1 MPRKCKFT
9 KEDIISAAI
18 DIVREQGISA
28 VTARSVGAKL
38 NASTKVVF
46 TYFSGMEELN
56 SETLKRANEIYYEY
70 IFSAMQK
77 GDEPPYKAS
86 GLAYINFARN
96 ERELFKLL
104 FMRDRR
110 NEIIEEDRE
119 SIRPIIEVIQKN
131 LNLSEDEAYNFH
143 LELWI
148 YVHGIATMIATSYVE
163 WDDEFI
169 SKALTDAYLGLKMRY
184 TKEGQS

>member
-1 MPRKCKFT
+1 MPRICKFT
-9 KEDIISAAI
+9 KDDIALAAV
-18 DIVREQGISA
+18 DIVREKGIEG
-28 VTARSVGAKL
+28 VTVRSVANRL
-38 NASTKVVF
+38 NASTKVIF

-56 SETLKRANEIYYEY
+56 REILKKASEIYYED
-70 IFSAMQK
+70 IFSAMKK
-77 GDEPPYKAS
+77 GDAPPYKAS

-110 NEIIEEDRE
+110 LEDIKEDRE
-119 SIRPIIEVIQKN
+119 SIRPIIDVIKKN

-143 LELWI
+143 LEIWT
-148 YVHGIATMIATSYVE
+148 YVHGIATMIATNYID

-169 SKALTDAYLGLKMRY
+169 NKALTDAYLGLKMRY
-184 TKEGQS
+184 TAEG